1 MCATCRPIYFHDCII
16 VGVIS
21 SSLLV
26 PLCFV
31 IESLYDPFRYNSPS
45 KENSLS
51 PALERKSVKSAK
63 SEATRRSRSR
73 GKSNKLR
80 DLKSTRK
87 IQNKVSNSPGLGNSN
102 VNELQEWQISE
113 DDKMWDR
120 QTLSPNSVHSFES
133 NNTSLL
139 DEWATDDWNEVRV
152 ETSEDVIS
160 YNDKTVQNPSL
171 IIPNTDLASIT
182 SSQHETNFYPLPS
195 GISSMT
201 SSKTASPI
209 IEFNVLETYN
219 QSNHNSDLNLASK
232 LEEKTVCYTERKVLE
247 EIEAELSEEVL
258 GYVNEVMEEHS
269 NMNPIDLSVEDR
281 NRIEEELKALLQFYP
296 IEDEEQRRKAE
307 ILIGLKLNTE
317 SGQEGYIIETG
328 VSEATFYEQ
337 YYVGEKGGI
346 HVSNKQTAVYD
357 KNLVS
362 QGAGSNNDSN
372 DLTPLI
378 QESNADRTVD
388 MNLDLDNSLNKE
400 VANILNGLNLDLE
413 DKSMEKFEHKISEN
427 TLNDHYIDS
436 LLEVENE
443 DNITE
448 NNVHPVQERENKTSD
463 VSSKYNLEVTQGVK
477 ITEETDNI
485 SSFVEEQ
492 FQNIH
497 QPQEFHN
504 ALESVSSKD
513 QTQASIYDID
523 SAVIRA
529 ETSDFIETDS
539 LFENDSAIIAASMD
553 SLEKDKDSLYNNDS
567 AILAVSTEAVDT
579 DSLYETDSAI
589 IAASTDLG
597 GTDVVVDDADVMKR
611 LRATVEELK
620 YWGQIETEETE
631 ASAETVTTE
640 WDDYS
645 HDIDNQWQNE
655 LSSVSVKAK
664 PQRQKRHKNGSFNGT
679 ENGSSKLE
687 ANAEPLRNQFNETE
701 EIFIN
706 DNNKETSNNNKHLE
720 TGLFE
725 ASKSMNG
732 SHSIELIS
740 QCESED
746 AVFSQSCYNNN
757 NEISS
762 NTSPSSSGAGNE
774 DNGKLNLTID
784 LVPAKYA
791 DKGEMV
797 DFVENQNIEANNISG
812 NESEQSVQISE
823 TDQDNSFFISDEEEL
838 LDGSPLSKVNSEE
851 PKTENSDDMIFVSDD
866 DMECL
871 NTDLTVGGLQ
881 AVAIQ
886 EEVTAHFTDRSDILN
901 IEQGSVIT
909 NNGQENLIEVKN
921 IQPDWNPPSK
931 DIIVEEKET
940 FCNENCRFEAGS
952 SYEKVPQ
959 TINRATVLTNS
970 AGLTVNDMH
979 KNVENDAA
987 GSQPCGVVNFTE
999 KETSDLK
1006 LSEVSSGYS
1015 FQNQPSPKKRKQS
1028 KSRLAAKLSKPFF
1041 DFADTE
1047 KFASNDWSTFSSPFD
1062 SNTVTKLSKQDK
1074 VVKRTNLKSVGT
1086 LTESGDFRVL
1096 NLYSSGEDIDYVHK
1110 YTLVKTRSRSIDM
1123 DDEQLAKY
1131 SVESE
1136 KTSVRKIDKS
1146 TSTDDLEKEDDN
1158 ENIQFL
1164 KTCFPNISE
1173 DELESVLL
1181 NCANNTEWA
1190 LNLLLDWK
1198 YHLHY
1203 TDEEKELFAREI
1215 SKCARCPSPEMS
1227 DKNNDSL
1234 IESNPDSL
1242 LNMCFEKIEKENIA
1256 GREDLEKQLIQTGK
1270 ERLDRI
1276 EDENI
1281 TKIRMRRST
1290 SLSESFD
1297 TNRSRISDS
1306 HSFEQVRRSISEPY
1320 QNLDS
1325 ALLSTASVF
1334 DEKEYLLKGLQTS
1347 PDSFATQH
1355 KLFDGGSAAVEEK
1368 INGDEWICNNIDE
1381 LRKSGT
1387 VTVKDSV
1394 TETESGKTDKSQI
1407 HIDTEINTG
1416 TSSITYLAREEER
1429 LINHD
1434 QENNISITEEERL
1447 LSTPEPIASSSVEN
1461 LVVFS
1466 LSLDSSVITQL
1477 EHLFGPAG
1485 DNTITGK
1492 PHLNPSLSTKIHSY
1506 TSELIKSIDR

>member
-1 MCATCRPIYFHDCII
+1 
-16 VGVIS
+16 
-21 SSLLV
+21 
-26 PLCFV
+26 
-31 IESLYDPFRYNSPS
+31 
-45 KENSLS
+45 
-51 PALERKSVKSAK
+51 
-63 SEATRRSRSR
+63 
-73 GKSNKLR
+73 
-80 DLKSTRK
+80 
-87 IQNKVSNSPGLGNSN
+87 
-102 VNELQEWQISE
+102 
-113 DDKMWDR
+113 MWDR

-139 DEWATDDWNEVRV
+139 DDWATDDWNEVRM

-160 YNDKTVQNPSL
+160 YNDKTVQSPSL

-232 LEEKTVCYTERKVLE
+232 LEEKTVCYTERKVLK
-247 EIEAELSEEVL
+247 EIEADLSEEVL

-269 NMNPIDLSVEDR
+269 NMNPNDLSVEDR

-307 ILIGLKLNTE
+307 ILIGLKLNNTE
-317 SGQEGYIIETG
+317 TGQEGSIIETG

-346 HVSNKQTAVYD
+346 YMSNKQNAVYD
-357 KNLVS
+357 ENTVS

-372 DLTPLI
+372 DLTPLM
-378 QESNADRTVD
+378 QDSNADRTVD

-413 DKSMEKFEHKISEN
+413 DNNIEKFKISEN
-427 TLNDHYIDS
+427 TLNDHYVDS
-436 LLEVENE
+436 IIEVQNE

-448 NNVHPVQERENKTSD
+448 HNVHPVQERENKTSD
-463 VSSKYNLEVTQGVK
+463 VSSKYNLEITEGVK
-477 ITEETDNI
+477 ITDEADNI
-485 SSFVEEQ
+485 SSLVEEQ

-504 ALESVSSKD
+504 TLESVSSKD

-611 LRATVEELK
+611 LKATVEELK

-645 HDIDNQWQNE
+645 QNIDDQWQNK

-664 PQRQKRHKNGSFNGT
+664 PQRQKRQKNGSYNGM

-687 ANAEPLRNQFNETE
+687 ANAEPLRNLFNETE

-706 DNNKETSNNNKHLE
+706 DNNKETSKNNKHLK

-725 ASKSMNG
+725 APKSMNG
-732 SHSIELIS
+732 SHSVEFIN

-746 AVFSQSCYNNN
+746 VDFSQSCYNNN

-762 NTSPSSSGAGNE
+762 NTSPSISGAGIE
-774 DNGKLNLTID
+774 DSGNLNLINAV
-784 LVPAKYA
+784 VPAKYA
-791 DKGEMV
+791 DKDEMV
-797 DFVENQNIEANNISG
+797 DFVENQNIEAKNSSG
-812 NESEQSVQISE
+812 NESEQHVQTSE
-823 TDQDNSFFISDEEEL
+823 TDQDNSIFISDEEEL
-838 LDGSPLSKVNSEE
+838 LDGSPASKANSEE

-871 NTDLTVGGLQ
+871 NTDLTVDGLQ
-881 AVAIQ
+881 TVAIQ
-886 EEVTAHFTDRSDILN
+886 EEVTAHFTDTSEILN

-909 NNGQENLIEVKN
+909 SNGQESLIEVKT
-921 IQPDWNPPSK
+921 IQPDLTLPSK
-931 DIIVEEKET
+931 DIIVEKEET
-940 FCNENCRFEAGS
+940 FCNENCRVEAGL
-952 SYEKVPQ
+952 SYEKVSQ
-959 TINRATVLTNS
+959 TIGKATALTSN
-970 AGLTVNDMH
+970 AGLTVNDIH

-1074 VVKRTNLKSVGT
+1074 VVKRRNLKSVGT
-1086 LTESGDFRVL
+1086 ITESGDFRVL
-1096 NLYSSGEDIDYVHK
+1096 NLYSSGENIDYVHK

-1190 LNLLLDWK
+1190 VNLLLDWK

-1203 TDEEKELFAREI
+1203 TDEEKEHFAREI

-1290 SLSESFD
+1290 SLSESSFD
-1297 TNRSRISDS
+1297 TNRSGISAS
-1306 HSFEQVRRSISEPY
+1306 HSFEQVRRSVSEPY
-1320 QNLDS
+1320 QNSDS
-1325 ALLSTASVF
+1325 AFLSTARVF
-1334 DEKEYLLKGLQTS
+1334 DEKEYLLKGKQTS
-1347 PDSFATQH
+1347 PDSFAKQH
-1355 KLFDGGSAAVEEK
+1355 KVFDGGYVAVEEK

-1381 LRKSGT
+1381 LSKSGT

-1407 HIDTEINTG
+1407 HIDTEINSG
-1416 TSSITYLAREEER
+1416 TSSITDLAREEER
-1429 LINHD
+1429 LINHV
-1434 QENNISITEEERL
+1434 QENNISVTEEERL

-1492 PHLNPSLSTKIHSY
+1492 PHLNPSLSTKIHSH